1 MIRKRAT
8 MFNQTQ
14 SWIMNFISQDI
25 SIGRAGDGGLMIMA
39 QICWSMITEGALT
52 PCPSGVKIFGLG
64 DVVKYQGRYLGTY
77 KLTPKMWNGH
87 PVYKSNDGNLLFMGT
102 FAQWIVN
109 DDDFEEWKILGLPG
123 TLCPTET
130 TKWEYWNSDDEKR
143 QSADIIVKSI

>member
-1 MIRKRAT
+1 MLVNDDPSQIIPKSNWKVHGLKVEWTVEETRRIEESIR
-8 MFNQTQ
+8 
-14 SWIMNFISQDI
+14 
-25 SIGRAGDGGLMIMA
+25 
-39 QICWSMITEGALT
+39 ITEGALT
-52 PCPSGVKIFGLG
+52 PCPSGVKIYGLG

-77 KLTPKMWNGH
+77 KLTPTMWNGH